1 VAKPGQAITQARWP
15 AIVAVVG
22 LTGCS
27 LALPDELVLGPR
39 WVIPGLVGVLVVGTY
54 AAHRAGKHLFDR
66 LGGYAISSIVTL
78 ALVYA
83 IVRLVMSLPDKSEP
97 PAVLLRSASLL
108 WLTNLLVFALWYW
121 RLDGGGPHAREKR
134 GRHTEGAFFFPQMTP
149 GGDLGKDENWMPNFV
164 DYLFV
169 AFATSTTLGP
179 TDTAIMSRWAKV
191 LTMVQSL
198 ISLVCVGVLLS
209 RGVGLL

>member
-1 VAKPGQAITQARWP
+1 VAKPAEAITEARWP
-15 AIVAVVG
+15 VIVAIVG

-39 WVIPGLVGVLVVGTY
+39 WALPVLVGVLVVATY
-54 AAHRAGKHLFDR
+54 WAHRAAKHHLDKM
-66 LGGYAISSIVTL
+66 GGYAISVIVTL
-78 ALVYA
+78 ALIYS
-83 IVRLVMSLPDKSEP
+83 IVRLLMTLPSKTEP
-97 PAVLLRSASLL
+97 PAVLLKSASVL
-108 WLTNLLVFALWYW
+108 WVTNLLVFALWYW
-121 RLDGGGPHAREKR
+121 RLDAGGPHAREKR
-134 GRHTEGAFFFPQMTP
+134 GEHTEGAFFFPQMMP
-149 GGDLGKDENWMPNFV
+149 GGDVGGNDHWVPNFI

-198 ISLVCVGVLLS
+198 IALVCVGVLVS
-209 RGVGLL
+209 RAVGLL

>member
-1 VAKPGQAITQARWP
+1 MAKPAEAITEARWP
-15 AIVAVVG
+15 AIVAIVG

-27 LALPDELVLGPR
+27 LALPPELVLGPR
-39 WVIPGLVGVLVVGTY
+39 WAVPVVVAVLVVAT
-54 AAHRAGKHLFDR
+54 ALAHRAGDHRLDK
-66 LGGYAISSIVTL
+66 LGGYSISVIVTL
-78 ALVYA
+78 ALVYS
-83 IVRLVMSLPDKSEP
+83 IVRLLLTLPSKAEP
-97 PAVLLRSASLL
+97 PAVLLKSASML
-108 WLTNLLVFALWYW
+108 WVTNLLVFALWYW

-134 GRHTEGAFFFPQMTP
+134 GQHTEGAFFFPQMTP
-149 GGDLGKDENWMPNFV
+149 GGDLGKDKNWMPNFV

-169 AFATSTTLGP
+169 AFATSSTLGP

-198 ISLVCVGVLLS
+198 ISLVCIGVLVS

>member
-1 VAKPGQAITQARWP
+1 MAKPVEAITEARWP
-15 AIVAVVG
+15 AIIAIVG

-27 LALPDELVLGPR
+27 LALPPELVLGPR
-39 WVIPGLVGVLVVGTY
+39 WAIPVLVGILVGAT
-54 AAHRAGKHLFDR
+54 ALAHRAGAHRLDR
-66 LGGYAISSIVTL
+66 AGGYAISTIVTL
-78 ALVYA
+78 ALIYS
-83 IVRLVMSLPDKSEP
+83 IVRLLMTLPSKTEPATLLLKSA
-97 PAVLLRSASLL
+97 AVL
-108 WLTNLLVFALWYW
+108 WVTNLLVFGLWYW

-134 GRHTEGAFFFPQMTP
+134 GEHTEGAFFFPQMMP
-149 GGDLGKDENWMPNFV
+149 GGDVGGAERWMPNFV

-198 ISLVCVGVLLS
+198 IAMICVGVLLS
-209 RGVGLL
+209 RALGAL

>member
-1 VAKPGQAITQARWP
+1 MAKPAEAITEARWP
-15 AIVAVVG
+15 VIVAIVG

-39 WVIPGLVGVLVVGTY
+39 WAFPVLVGVLVVATK
-54 AAHRAGKHLFDR
+54 AAHRTAKHHLDKM
-66 LGGYAISSIVTL
+66 GGYAISVIVTL
-78 ALVYA
+78 ALIYS
-83 IVRLVMSLPDKSEP
+83 IVRLLMTLPSKTEP
-97 PAVLLRSASLL
+97 PGLLLKSASVL
-108 WLTNLLVFALWYW
+108 WVTNLLVFALWYW

-134 GRHTEGAFFFPQMTP
+134 GVHTEGAFFFPQMMP
-149 GGDLGKDENWMPNFV
+149 GGDADGDDRWMPNFV

-179 TDTAIMSRWAKV
+179 TDTAVMSRWAKV

-198 ISLVCVGVLLS
+198 IALICVGVLLS